1 MPNMQAGCCNRPF
14 ALKPE
19 VVPPDSSVLVK
30 VIHSSESQLCPFPES
45 VEVLQIGDVVVTSTR
60 YGNDLGRVLG
70 PVFPDNADLWKERG
84 VILRVGDDDD
94 VKRYTE
100 NEASEPAAFAACQE
114 RIRSHG
120 LPMKLVSAH
129 YVLEEPKLLF
139 FFTADS
145 RVDFRD
151 LVRDLVSHFKMRIE
165 LRQIGVRDDARV
177 LGGLGVCGRVLC
189 CNGMT
194 DKLKPVSIKMAKV
207 QSLSLNSTKISG
219 PCGRLLC
226 CLAYEYDYYADEKNK
241 VPGEGARLDYDG
253 SVCRVCEVNLISQRI
268 RMVAEDGRSITIPAN
283 RFVYDSGSS
292 RWKVSE

>member
-1 MPNMQAGCCNRPF
+1 MTDIKPGCCNRFFGLP
-14 ALKPE
+14 AE
-19 VVPPDSSVLVK
+19 VLEKGSRVLVK
-30 VIHSSESQLCPFPES
+30 ILHSNESQLCPYPES
-45 VEVLQIGDVVVTSTR
+45 VEELKIGDIVVTSTR

-70 PVFPDNADLWKERG
+70 EIFPDNADVWKERG
-84 VILRVGDDDD
+84 TIFRIAEEPDIR
-94 VKRYTE
+94 RYLD
-100 NEASEPAAFAACQE
+100 NEASEATAFAACQE
-114 RIRSHG
+114 RIERHD

-145 RVDFRD
+145 RVDFRE

-177 LGGLGVCGRVLC
+177 LGGIGVCGRVLC
-189 CNGMT
+189 CNGVT

-226 CLAYEYDYYADEKNK
+226 CLAYEYDYYAENKSK
-241 VPGEGARLDYDG
+241 VPGEGARIEYDG
-253 SVCRVCEVNLISQRI
+253 SPCRVCEVNLISQKV
-268 RMVAEDGRSITIPAN
+268 RMVAEDGRMITVPAG
-283 RFVYDSGSS
+283 RFAYDSGSS
-292 RWKVSE
+292 RWNVSE